1 MFEKENENEVQRFEY
16 EDRYDTQYNDGYNQ
30 YNRKNKKKSGK
41 SWIVMALVFSILGG
55 VIGSAITNVLLMDNV
70 SNSDQPSAENNQ
82 AITISTKGDVN
93 VATAVAKK
101 AIPSVVGI
109 TTTGETYSF
118 FGPMQ
123 TTGTGSGIILN
134 EEGYILTNAHVVKM
148 NNQVV
153 SECTVIIEDGTAF
166 KGKPV
171 WVETG
176 ADIAVVKIE
185 PGDKKLVPATLG
197 DSDSAQIGETTIA
210 IGNPIDMAFQH
221 SVSQGI
227 ISGLDRYVGQVNGGG
242 YMVGLIQTD
251 ASINGGNSGGPLLN
265 EKGEVIGI
273 NTVKVN
279 TAEGMGFA
287 IPINFVKPMIDQIL
301 ETGEYKPISLGVLSV
316 DVEGAE
322 KYLGQKLSVDKGVFI
337 FKVYE
342 NSPAKAAGIE
352 VGDVIVKIGNDDIT
366 GIMSMQSI
374 MYKYSPGETIK
385 VKIIR
390 NGQEKELELT
400 FSDYSVE
407 SDPEAQRDI
416 QN

>member
-1 MFEKENENEVQRFEY
+1 MFDNEGENDVQRFEY
-16 EDRYDTQYNDGYNQ
+16 RDEYNGQYDRRPQ
-30 YNRKNKKKSGK
+30 KKSSK
-41 SWIVMALVFSILGG
+41 SWVVLALVFSILGG
-55 VIGSAITNVLLMDNV
+55 VIGSAITNVLLTDNA
-70 SNSDQPSAENNQ
+70 SKDTQPSTQSGQ
-82 AITISTKGDVN
+82 AITINAKGDVN

-118 FGPMQ
+118 FGPVQ
-123 TTGTGSGIILN
+123 TKGTGSGIILN

-153 SECTVIIEDGTAF
+153 NECTVIIEDGTAI
-166 KGKPV
+166 KGKPI

-176 ADIAVVKIE
+176 IDIAVVKID
-185 PGDKKLVPATLG
+185 PGNKKLVPATLG
-197 DSDSAQIGETTIA
+197 DSASAQIGEAAIA

-265 EKGEVIGI
+265 SKGEVIGI
-273 NTVKVN
+273 NTVKVD

-287 IPINFVKPMIDQIL
+287 IPINYVKPIIEQIL
-301 ETGEYKPISLGVLSV
+301 ETGEYKQLSLGVLSV
-316 DVEGAE
+316 DVQGAE
-322 KYLGQKLSVDKGVFI
+322 KYLGQKLDVDRGVFI
-337 FKVYE
+337 FKVYQ
-342 NSPAKAAGIE
+342 NSPANAAGIE
-352 VGDVIVKIGNDDIT
+352 VGDVIVKIGDDDIA
-366 GIMSMQSI
+366 GIMTMQSV
-374 MYKYSPGETIK
+374 MYKYSVGDTVKIK
-385 VKIIR
+385 VIR

-400 FSDYSVE
+400 FSDYSVK
-407 SDPEAQRDI
+407 SDPEAQKDI
-416 QN
+416 QD